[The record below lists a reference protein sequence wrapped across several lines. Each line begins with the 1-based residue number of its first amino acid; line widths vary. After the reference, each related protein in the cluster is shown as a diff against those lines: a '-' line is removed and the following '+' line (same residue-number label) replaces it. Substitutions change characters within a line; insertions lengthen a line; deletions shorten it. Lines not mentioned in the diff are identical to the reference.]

1 MPGWQETLN
10 KTGQDLVRG
19 NYFGDRNSKR
29 VASWKK
35 SLDETGQGLL
45 HGLGKK
51 KKTTDDFAQPLNVPH
66 PQKALSDGR
75 RLGGMIRLLVG
86 NDQGFQDLLSPTSR
100 PRRCMEFHVSSYPF
114 RQNKVGHRKR
124 HCSTA

>member
-19 NYFGDRNSKR
+19 NYFGDRKSQR

-66 PQKALSDGR
+66 PQNALSDG
-75 RLGGMIRLLVG
+75 
-86 NDQGFQDLLSPTSR
+86 
-100 PRRCMEFHVSSYPF
+100 
-114 RQNKVGHRKR
+114 
-124 HCSTA
+124 